1 MASGVYIITNT
12 VSRKRYVGQAV
23 DIHRRWRNHRSS
35 LERGRHA
42 NIHLQRAWSRY
53 GGESFTF
60 EVLEVVVDPGQLDA
74 CEQRWMDALLP
85 EYNIAPKAGSNR
97 GLRAKPETIAR
108 RVAALTG
115 KKRTLEQ
122 CRRISEAK
130 KVRIAERRALGIVQI
145 SPMKGRKHS
154 EESKRRV
161 SESRRGK
168 GCFPCSPEKAAKI
181 GAAQRG
187 RHVSAEKRAQIS
199 AALTGRSTGRGQLTP
214 DQVRQIRA
222 LRSVHGLGRI
232 AIAKQLG
239 ISQSAAGAVIGNH
252 AYGWVI

>member
-23 DIHRRWRNHRSS
+23 DIHRRWRNHSSS
-35 LERGRHA
+35 LERGKHS

-53 GGESFTF
+53 GGVAFVF
-60 EVLEVVVDPGQLDA
+60 EIVEVVTDCEQLDA
-74 CEQRWMDALLP
+74 REQWWMDALNP
-85 EYNIAPKAGSNR
+85 EYNIAPQAGSNR

-108 RVAALTG
+108 RTAALIG
-115 KKRTLEQ
+115 QKRTPEQ

-130 KVRIAERRALGIVQI
+130 KARISERRALGIVQV
-145 SPMKGRKHS
+145 SPMKGRRHS
-154 EESKRRV
+154 EDSKRKV

-168 GCFPCSPEKAAKI
+168 GCVPCSQEKAAKI
-181 GAAQRG
+181 SAAQRG
-187 RHVSAEKRAQIS
+187 RPVPAEKRARIS
-199 AALTGRSTGRGQLTP
+199 AALSGRSTGRGQLTP
-214 DQVRQIRA
+214 YQVRQIRA
-222 LRSVHGLGRI
+222 LRSAHGLGRI